1 MQPLVFLPHPLVVR
15 RPVLQIV
22 PIAVLLEIVPFRR
35 HLGRRYRV
43 IVFRI
48 QIVAVILG
56 VDFCDVLVEFL
67 ERFYPSVVPDQ

>member
-1 MQPLVFLPHPLVVR
+1 M
-15 RPVLQIV
+15 
-22 PIAVLLEIVPFRR
+22 
-35 HLGRRYRV
+35 

-67 ERFYPSVVPDQ
+67 ERFYPSVVPDQRQADLVQRVVCFQPGENKGVVFQQPGKLCGHFLVY